1 MPLVKE
7 EQLEALNERKI
18 LVVGASS
25 GLGRATAIVLQR
37 QGADVVFAARRRDVL
52 EEAVAEA
59 GGGHVISIDVLD
71 PASIEQGVADAVDA
85 LGGLDGIVY
94 TSGMSPMAPMAELSR
109 EDWQAVFGVN
119 TFGPNLIIKA
129 ALPHL
134 SEDAVVA
141 AVSSDSSSMPRHS
154 LVPYAASKRALEAT
168 MDGWRTEALGNRR
181 FVTVILGPTMPTEF
195 ANSFTPEAFEAAIP
209 HWQRQGFRTGIMQGD
224 EVAQGLIA
232 CMAALFAA
240 PTFGIESLLLRSPEP
255 EVAIEYSADVD

>member
-1 MPLVKE
+1 M
-7 EQLEALNERKI
+7 EALSERKI

-25 GLGRATAIVLQR
+25 GLGRATAIALQR
-37 QGADVVFAARRRDVL
+37 NGAHVAFAARRRNLLD
-52 EEAVAEA
+52 EAVAEA
-59 GGGHVISIDVLD
+59 GGGHVVVINALD
-71 PASIEQGVADAVDA
+71 PASIEEGVAEAATV

-94 TSGMSPMAPMAELSR
+94 TSGMSPMAPMAELTQD
-109 EDWQAVFGVN
+109 DWQAVFGVN

-141 AVSSDSSSMPRHS
+141 AVSSDSTEMPRHS

-168 MDGWRTEALGNRR
+168 MEGWRTEILGTRR

-209 HWQRQGFRTGIMQGD
+209 HWQRQGFRTGIMNGH
-224 EVAQGLIA
+224 EVAHGLVS
-232 CMAALFAA
+232 CMAAMFAA

-255 EVAIEYSADVD
+255 EVAIEYSADVEQGQ

>member
-1 MPLVKE
+1 M
-7 EQLEALNERKI
+7 EALSERRV

-25 GLGRATAIVLQR
+25 GLGRATAIALQR
-37 QGADVVFAARRRDVL
+37 LGAHVAFAARRRDVL
-52 EEAVAEA
+52 EAAVEEAEGGHVVVIDTLDPLSIEHGVAEA
-59 GGGHVISIDVLD
+59 AEV
-71 PASIEQGVADAVDA
+71 

-94 TSGMSPMAPMAELSR
+94 TSGMSPMAPMAELTQ

-134 SEDAVVA
+134 SEDSVVA

-168 MDGWRTEALGNRR
+168 MDGWRTEMLGNRR

-224 EVAQGLIA
+224 EVAHGLVSF
-232 CMAALFAA
+232 MAALFAA

-255 EVAIEYSADVD
+255 EVANEFSADVEQQ

>member
-1 MPLVKE
+1 M
-7 EQLEALNERKI
+7 EALSDRKI

-25 GLGRATAIVLQR
+25 GLGRATAIACQR
-37 QGADVVFAARRRDVL
+37 YGARVVFAARRRQFL

-59 GGGHVISIDVLD
+59 GGGHVVAIDVLD
-71 PASIEQGVADAVDA
+71 PASIEQGVAEAVDA

-94 TSGMSPMAPMAELSR
+94 TAGMSPMGPMTGLTQD
-109 EDWQAVFGVN
+109 DWQTVFGVN
-119 TFGPNLIIKA
+119 TFGPNLLITA

-168 MDGWRTEALGNRR
+168 LEGWRTEMLGNRR
-181 FVTVILGPTMPTEF
+181 FVTAILGPTTPTEF
-195 ANSFTPEAFEAAIP
+195 ANSFEPEAFGAAIP
-209 HWQRQGFRTGIMQGD
+209 HWQRQGFRTGIMD
-224 EVAQGLIA
+224 ADDVAHGLVS
-232 CMAALFAA
+232 CLAALFAA

-255 EVAIEYSADVD
+255 EEVNGYTAGIGQK

>member
-1 MPLVKE
+1 MKSLS
-7 EQLEALNERKI
+7 ERKI

-25 GLGRATAIVLQR
+25 GLGRATAIALQLN
-37 QGADVVFAARRRDVL
+37 GANVAFAARRRDEL
-52 EEAVAEA
+52 EAAAKES
-59 GGGHVISIDVLD
+59 GGGHVVVIDALD
-71 PASIEQGVADAVDA
+71 PSSIEQGVGEAASA
-85 LGGLDGIVY
+85 LGGLDGLVY
-94 TSGMSPMAPMAELSR
+94 TSGMSPMAPMAELTQ
-109 EDWQAVFGVN
+109 EDWQTVFGVN

-141 AVSSDSSSMPRHS
+141 AVSSDSTEMPRHS

-168 MDGWRTEALGNRR
+168 MEGWRTEMLGTRR

-224 EVAQGLIA
+224 EVAHGLVS

-255 EVAIEYSADVD
+255 EVAIEYSADVEQE

>member
-1 MPLVKE
+1 M
-7 EQLEALNERKI
+7 EALNDRKI

-25 GLGRATAIVLQR
+25 GLGRATAIALQR
-37 QGADVVFAARRRDVL
+37 HGADVAFAARRRDEL
-52 EEAVAEA
+52 EAAVAEA
-59 GGGHVISIDVLD
+59 GGGHVATIDVLD
-71 PASIEQGVADAVDA
+71 PASIQQGVSEAVEA

-94 TSGMSPMAPMAELSR
+94 TSGTSPMAPMSELTQV
-109 EDWQAVFGVN
+109 DWQRVFGVN
-119 TFGPNLIIKA
+119 TFGPNLVINA

-168 MDGWRTEALGNRR
+168 MDGWRTEMLGNRR

-195 ANSFTPEAFEAAIP
+195 ANSFDPEAFGAAIP
-209 HWQRQGFRTGIMQGD
+209 HWQRQGFRTGIMQAD
-224 EVAQGLIA
+224 EVAHGLVS

-240 PTFGIESLLLRSPEP
+240 PTFGIESILLRSPEP
-255 EVAIEYSADVD
+255 EVANEFSADVEQE

>member
-1 MPLVKE
+1 MKTI
-7 EQLEALNERKI
+7 QGRKI

-25 GLGRATAIVLQR
+25 GLGRATAIALQR
-37 QGADVVFAARRRDVL
+37 QGADVAFAARRRDVL

-59 GGGHVISIDVLD
+59 AGGHVVAIDVLD
-71 PASIEQGVADAVDA
+71 PASIEQGVAEAVSA

-94 TSGMSPMAPMAELSR
+94 TSGMSPMAPMAELSQ
-109 EDWQAVFGVN
+109 EDWHAVFGVN
-119 TFGPNLIIKA
+119 TFGPNLLIKA

-141 AVSSDSSSMPRHS
+141 AVSSDSSDMPRHS

-168 MDGWRTEALGNRR
+168 MEGWRTELLGTRR

-195 ANSFTPEAFEAAIP
+195 ANSFDPEAFGAAIP
-209 HWQRQGFRTGIMQGD
+209 RWQRQGFRTGIMQGD
-224 EVAQGLIA
+224 EVAHGLIS

-240 PTFGIESLLLRSPEP
+240 PTFGIETLLLRSPEP
-255 EVAIEYSADVD
+255 EVANEFSADVGQE